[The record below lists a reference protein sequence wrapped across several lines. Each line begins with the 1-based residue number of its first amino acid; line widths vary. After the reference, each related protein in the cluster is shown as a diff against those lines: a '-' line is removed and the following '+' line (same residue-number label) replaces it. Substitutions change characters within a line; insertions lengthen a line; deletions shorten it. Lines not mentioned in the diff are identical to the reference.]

1 MRSCLVLTNGS
12 YFGFICPVISK
23 ESQNCRIKNTTTA
36 QIIENRLNEN
46 PIGSMKFETV
56 GICVLKMK
64 CYSMSF
70 ILRYQQPDGVEGHFL
85 VGSQNVVTKFPAD
98 KINYF
103 QDGDND

>member
-1 MRSCLVLTNGS
+1 MRSCLVLINGS

-46 PIGSMKFETV
+46 PLGSMKFDLL

-64 CYSMSF
+64 CYSMTF
-70 ILRYQQPDGVEGHFL
+70 IIRYQQPDGVEGHFL
-85 VGSQNVVTKFPAD
+85 VSSQNVVTKFPAD